1 MSLFGNS
8 PVMFGPNISGSFV
21 AVYKG
26 NEVSGAFSGNGTGRS
41 KSGTDWDGQKINLSA
56 SSSSGVYDK
65 SSTVQPSSLRA
76 LAIIKT

>member
-1 MSLFGNS
+1 
-8 PVMFGPNISGSFV
+8 MFGPNIRGSFG
-21 AVYKG
+21 AVFKG
-26 NEVSGAFSGNGTGRS
+26 NEVSCAFSSAGTSRS
-41 KSGTDWDGQKINLSA
+41 KSGTDWDGQKINFSA